1 MLGDRMADCVDHLE
15 RNLDLPFS
23 IDLKRA
29 EFADRAY
36 SSLGRA
42 LAFATRLE
50 RNCLALAVLVGLRT
64 NPLVSQDENRLS
76 DFCAFMHKRRL
87 GNAEQLPDDV
97 FAVLDEARQA
107 RDHITHKAAINIEA
121 QLKTDDGH
129 TRMLDGLSTAVRKMA
144 EADWI
149 VCFATSM
156 YTNKLLPSDWHSDT
170 YAEQVVNWVCDNTSE
185 SMLQE

>member
-1 MLGDRMADCVDHLE
+1 MLGDKMAGCIDYLE

-23 IDLKRA
+23 IELERT
-29 EFADRAY
+29 ESADKAY

-42 LAFATRLE
+42 LAFGTRLE

-64 NPLVSQDENRLS
+64 NPLVSRDENRLR

-97 FAVLDEARQA
+97 FAVHDEARQA
-107 RDHITHKAAINIEA
+107 RDHITHKAATEIEA
-121 QLKTDDGH
+121 QLKNNDEH
-129 TRMLDGLSTAVRKMA
+129 APMLDGLSTEVRKMA

-149 VCFATSM
+149 VCFATSA
-156 YTNKLLPSDWHSDT
+156 YTNKPLPSGWHSET

>member
-1 MLGDRMADCVDHLE
+1 MHVHFSVDLE
-15 RNLDLPFS
+15 RTES
-23 IDLKRA
+23 
-29 EFADRAY
+29 ADKTYA
-36 SSLGRA
+36 SLGRA
-42 LAFATRLE
+42 LAFATSLE

-64 NPLVSQDENRLS
+64 NPLVSQDENTLG

-107 RDHITHKAAINIEA
+107 RDHITHKAAIDIEA
-121 QLKTDDGH
+121 RLKTDDGH
-129 TRMLDGLSTAVRKMA
+129 ARMLDGLSTAVRKMA

-156 YTNKLLPSDWHSDT
+156 YTNKPLPSDWHSET

-185 SMLQE
+185 SMLQEL